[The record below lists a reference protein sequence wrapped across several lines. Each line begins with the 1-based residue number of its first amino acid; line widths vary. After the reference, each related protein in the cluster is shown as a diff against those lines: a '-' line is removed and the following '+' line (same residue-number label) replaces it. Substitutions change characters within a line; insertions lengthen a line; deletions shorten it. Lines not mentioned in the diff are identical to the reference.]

1 MINFQEIVNL
11 FEMAVTKTNITKG
24 LGLVLLII

>member
-11 FEMAVTKTNITKG
+11 FEMAVDPEPI
-24 LGLVLLII
+24 LQRVWVWCY